1 MMLDYALD
9 TVLRSLVSRGS
20 LFVRTASGKELRFGD
35 GTPPHVAIRFT
46 DRRAELAFLL
56 DADLRLGE
64 LFMDQRLIV
73 EEGTIY
79 DFLDLVLREQAGEPD
94 PFWAALLDRTRFHIR
109 RLTSS
114 IGKIQARAN
123 VAHHYDLNRQFYELF
138 LDEDYQYSCA
148 YFEHPDATLE
158 QAQLAKKRHI
168 AAKLHLQPGNSVL
181 DIGCGWGGLAIY
193 LARVAGAGHVT
204 GITLS
209 QEQLSVAQD
218 RAGTENLT
226 DRVAFSLTDY
236 RDSTGPFD
244 RLGSVGMFEH
254 VGYQNYSSFFRQCR
268 QLLDEN
274 GVILL
279 HTIGQSDGPNVVQPW
294 LTKYIFPGGYLPAL
308 SEMLPEIEK
317 AGLVVTDIE
326 VLRLHYASTLRH
338 WRDRFMAN
346 REKARA
352 LYDERFCL
360 MWEFYLA
367 MCEAAFHHQNVAVFQ
382 VQLGRK
388 QTAVPLTRDYIIER
402 ETALRNREI

>member
-1 MMLDYALD
+1 MLLDLALE
-9 TVLRSLVSRGS
+9 TVFGSLVSRGS
-20 LFVRTASGKELRFGD
+20 LVVTTAGGKQLRFGD
-35 GTPPHVAIRFT
+35 GTAPHAAVRFT

-56 DADLRLGE
+56 DADMRLGE
-64 LFMDQRLIV
+64 LFMDQRFIV

-94 PFWAALLDRTRFHIR
+94 PFWAGLLDRTRFYLR
-109 RLTSS
+109 RLTST

-123 VAHHYDLNRQFYELF
+123 VAHHYDLNRTFYELF
-138 LDEDYQYSCA
+138 LDQDYQYSCA

-168 AAKLHLQPGNSVL
+168 AAKLNLQAGQSVL
-181 DIGCGWGGLAIY
+181 DIGCGWGGLGLY
-193 LARVAGAGHVT
+193 LARMADAGRVT

-209 QEQLSVAQD
+209 HEQLSVAQD
-218 RAGTENLT
+218 RAETEGLA
-226 DRVAFSLTDY
+226 DRVTFSLTDY
-236 RDSTGPFD
+236 RDVTGTFD
-244 RLGSVGMFEH
+244 RIVSVGMFEH
-254 VGYQNYSSFFRQCR
+254 VGYNNYAPFFRQCR
-268 QLLDEN
+268 ALLDED
-274 GVILL
+274 GVMLL

-346 REKARA
+346 REKAKA

-367 MCEAAFHHQNVAVFQ
+367 MCEAAFHHQSVAVFQ
-382 VQLGRK
+382 VQLARK
-388 QTAVPLTRDYIIER
+388 QTAVPLTRDYIAER
-402 ETALRNREI
+402 EAVLKSREA